1 MKYITSCP
9 QCDTQFLLDDEMI
22 KAYRGKVQCGSCEHV
37 FNAKNRLT
45 EVADDIN
52 SAEEYQASL
61 EEEGDEDYQ
70 EEVESPITI
79 TPEDETESEAH
90 DDATTFSID
99 IDDEPAIEAE
109 EVEIYINE
117 ESEPDTHIIN
127 QASTAVIAAP
137 GNIDDFSK
145 HISPTKQKKT
155 TKPRPVLF
163 SVLSILLI
171 ALACLQTIFYQR
183 VKIAAMYPQYKPYL
197 MQACAKLTC
206 TIDLPKELDS
216 LAIENSDMQED
227 DAYESVINFSTSLKN
242 NAQYSMAYPNIEL
255 TLTNAE
261 DKIVLRKLLKPET
274 YLSEKSK
281 IQQGLTG
288 RDSDTVKLALQVD
301 ELTVAGY
308 RILLAY

>member
-45 EVADDIN
+45 EVDEDIN

-61 EEEGDEDYQ
+61 EADTSEETVDD
-70 EEVESPITI
+70 PITI
-79 TPEDETESEAH
+79 TPEEESDA
-90 DDATTFSID
+90 DDDTSFSIE
-99 IDDEPAIEAE
+99 IEDEPAIEAE

-117 ESEPDTHIIN
+117 ETSPETHIID

-145 HISPTKQKKT
+145 HISPTKQKKVS
-155 TKPRPVLF
+155 KPRPVF
-163 SVLSILLI
+163 YSVLCILLI
-171 ALACLQTIFYQR
+171 TLAGLQSIYHLR
-183 VKIAAMYPQYKPYL
+183 VKLAAMYPQYKPYL
-197 MQACAKLTC
+197 IQACQKIQC
-206 TIDLPKELDS
+206 TIELPKELDY

-227 DAYESVINFSTSLKN
+227 NAYESVINFSTSLKN
-242 NAQYSMAYPNIEL
+242 NALYSMAYPNIEL

-274 YLSEKSK
+274 YLTEKSK
-281 IQQGLTG
+281 IKNGLSG
-288 RDSDTVKLALQVD
+288 RDSDSIKLALQVD
-301 ELTVAGY
+301 QLKVAGY